1 MDNPKQPNHPNQ
13 SNKASQSK
21 TTDIHNSKGGEV
33 RDKRKQI
40 KHKAQQTAINAAMEM
55 RKGSHSLGSYT
66 GTAHDGDIPEQDA
79 DDL

>member
-1 MDNPKQPNHPNQ
+1 MDNPNTNNKHKPNQ
-13 SNKASQSK
+13 SKNS
-21 TTDIHNSKGGEV
+21 TNNSKGGEA

-40 KHKAQQTAINAAMEM
+40 KHKAQQAAIEAAMEM
-55 RKGSHSLGSYT
+55 RSGSHSIGSYT

>member
-1 MDNPKQPNHPNQ
+1 MQPQ
-13 SNKASQSK
+13 SSK
-21 TTDIHNSKGGEV
+21 DAHVHNSKGGEF

-40 KHKAQQTAINAAMEM
+40 KHKAQQAAIEAAMEM

>member
-1 MDNPKQPNHPNQ
+1 MITPNTPGTPKDPE
-13 SNKASQSK
+13 
-21 TTDIHNSKGGEV
+21 NSKGGEQ

-40 KHKAQQTAINAAMEM
+40 KHRAQQTAIAMEM
-55 RKGSHSLGSYT
+55 GKQLRQHSHSLGSYT

>member
-1 MDNPKQPNHPNQ
+1 MNIPNTPDTGKTKQTKHFT
-13 SNKASQSK
+13 S
-21 TTDIHNSKGGEV
+21 NSKGGEA

-40 KHKAQQTAINAAMEM
+40 KHKAQQAAIEAAMEM
-55 RKGSHSLGSYT
+55 RNGSHSLGSYT